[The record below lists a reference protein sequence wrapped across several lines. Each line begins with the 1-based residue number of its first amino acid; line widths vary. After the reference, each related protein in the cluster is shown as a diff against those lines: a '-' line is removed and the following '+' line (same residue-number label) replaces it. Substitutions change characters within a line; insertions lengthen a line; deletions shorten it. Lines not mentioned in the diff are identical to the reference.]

1 MSLFLERKISKEITP
16 FQSCGKSDTES
27 PIYWLLLSISYQQ
40 DLVFSQTESDFI
52 DDIGWPWPIKP
63 GWKQEIVLA
72 GSIAALWVM
81 TYDVLNLHFHA

>member
-52 DDIGWPWPIKP
+52 DDIG
-63 GWKQEIVLA
+63 
-72 GSIAALWVM
+72 
-81 TYDVLNLHFHA
+81 